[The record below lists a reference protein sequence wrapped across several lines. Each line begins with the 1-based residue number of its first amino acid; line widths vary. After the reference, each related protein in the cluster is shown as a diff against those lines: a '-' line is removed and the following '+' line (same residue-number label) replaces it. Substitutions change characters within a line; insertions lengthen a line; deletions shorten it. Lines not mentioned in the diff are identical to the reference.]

1 MAETYENLMSGVNPT
16 LTDSMRLVTSGG
28 ASNKALLSAVAK
40 LILETYEST
49 ELDDTVVDA
58 INEII
63 TNQDAMHPTFEGSG
77 MIIGGE

>member
-28 ASNKALLSAVAK
+28 ESNKALLSAVAK

-49 ELDDTVVDA
+49 ELDDTVVDV
-58 INEII
+58 INELVE
-63 TNQDAMHPTFEGSG
+63 NQSTFANGYEV
-77 MIIGGE
+77 IGGE

>member
-49 ELDDTVVDA
+49 ELDATVVDA
-58 INEII
+58 LSELSE
-63 TNQDAMHPTFEGSG
+63 NQSTFSNGYE
-77 MIIGGE
+77 IIGGE

>member
-49 ELDDTVVDA
+49 ELDATVVDA
-58 INEII
+58 LNEL
-63 TNQDAMHPTFEGSG
+63 
-77 MIIGGE
+77 IGGQSTFSNGYEVIGG